1 MNPSLTRLTEL
12 LPPPEVAAPKD
23 WAAVEEQ
30 LGTELPRDYK
40 ELVDTYGGGLFDANI
55 WLLEPGC
62 QRPRYD
68 LIAMDARCRESLK
81 LLWDRGELRPAELD
95 QEEARLIPWA
105 YEDEGGEVLYFLS
118 TPGQKP
124 ENWPILINEGRGPG
138 WERHD
143 GPCTSFLLR
152 LMTGEIESEYF
163 PDMPL
168 DEHVFETNEELFT
181 NG

>member
-12 LPPPEVAAPKD
+12 LPPPEVAPKD

-30 LGTELPRDYK
+30 LGTELPQDYK
-40 ELVDTYGGGLFDANI
+40 ELVDTYGGGLFDENV

-62 QRPRYD
+62 PRPRYD
-68 LIAMDARCRESLK
+68 LIAMDAQCRESLQ
-81 LLWDRGELRPAELD
+81 LLWDRGEPRPAELD
-95 QEEARLIPWA
+95 QEGARLIPWA

-124 ENWPILINEGRGPG
+124 ENWPILINEGRGPE
-138 WERHD
+138 WERHA
-143 GPCTSFLLR
+143 GPCTSFLLG

-168 DEHVFETNEELFT
+168 DEHVFETNEEIFA